1 MEGTNYQVSIVGYKL
16 AHDSYVSRA
25 EVEWE
30 NKRQEKIEKSNK
42 KKAKQ
47 EIKKVNK
54 AKKEQYKKKLKELK
68 MQYRLRVQE
77 YKKNRK
83 DGMSGVDG
91 DIFQDEGVN
100 SGANEGVNE
109 GVNEE
114 VNNSNTSTP
123 AQNDGAVKN
132 INQVNE

>member
-1 MEGTNYQVSIVGYKL
+1 MSHVPRLNG
-16 AHDSYVSRA
+16 
-25 EVEWE
+25 
-30 NKRQEKIEKSNK
+30 QEKIEKSNK
-42 KKAKQ
+42 RKAKQ

-91 DIFQDEGVN
+91 DIFQGEGVN
-100 SGANEGVNE
+100 NGVND
-109 GVNEE
+109 
-114 VNNSNTSTP
+114 NSTTTP
-123 AQNDGAVKN
+123 TQNDDAVKN
-132 INQVNE
+132 INQNINQVNE